1 VKTLVAWDDPAEAE
15 LLDLYLNCN
24 GSRAHLVP
32 TVTVL
37 LSRARAEDW
46 DCVLLSR
53 TFPTCEQDSFGLFGE
68 VQTALPDVPVV
79 IGCRP
84 NELMSLPRFLVHGA
98 RSHVVRDCQKDFIFL
113 VHACLESAVDAA
125 SPRPRPSSSP
135 SASARKWKVSASSRN
150 PLSLAA

>member
-1 VKTLVAWDDPAEAE
+1 MKMLVAWDDPAEAE
-15 LLDLYLNCN
+15 LLDLFLNAD
-24 GSRAHLVP
+24 GSSACLAP
-32 TVTVL
+32 TGAEL

-53 TFPTCEQDSFGLFGE
+53 TFPTSEQDSFGLFGE

-98 RSHVVRDCQKDFIFL
+98 RSHVVRDCQKD
-113 VHACLESAVDAA
+113 
-125 SPRPRPSSSP
+125 
-135 SASARKWKVSASSRN
+135 
-150 PLSLAA
+150 